1 MFTLCIVLAVSK
13 YRMPATFKQH
23 KLHLKH
29 FSRKPKR
36 KYRGSHICTYMQ
48 QFFNPEN
55 DCETSGIKQQVPH
68 ATQEVDPLN
77 NGHVRVAQNVSR

>member
-1 MFTLCIVLAVSK
+1 
-13 YRMPATFKQH
+13 
-23 KLHLKH
+23 
-29 FSRKPKR
+29 
-36 KYRGSHICTYMQ
+36 MQ

-77 NGHVRVAQNVSR
+77 NGHVCAAQNVSR